1 MGIYT
6 KVDVRVVRLNVN
18 RKCDKSGDDLRREVQ
33 HVVDVCEFRGYKAK
47 HHREYTPAPR
57 ARACTAGANKQ
68 VPVTFYHM
76 RANKQYFRKLIS
88 GDPGYVRTPRVTGNS
103 ADLLLQVVTSRDMRR
118 NQEVPTVIV
127 KSY

>member
-47 HHREYTPAPR
+47 HHREYTPALR

-68 VPVTFYHM
+68 CRSLFITCGQTNSIF
-76 RANKQYFRKLIS
+76 
-88 GDPGYVRTPRVTGNS
+88 GN
-103 ADLLLQVVTSRDMRR
+103 
-118 NQEVPTVIV
+118 
-127 KSY
+127 

>member
-68 VPVTFYHM
+68 
-76 RANKQYFRKLIS
+76 YFRKLIS

>member
-47 HHREYTPAPR
+47 HHRDHSITHTGT
-57 ARACTAGANKQ
+57 ACACAC
-68 VPVTFYHM
+68 
-76 RANKQYFRKLIS
+76 
-88 GDPGYVRTPRVTGNS
+88 RVC
-103 ADLLLQVVTSRDMRR
+103 
-118 NQEVPTVIV
+118 
-127 KSY
+127 

>member
-6 KVDVRVVRLNVN
+6 KVDVRVAWLNVN

-57 ARACTAGANKQ
+57 ARARTTRASKQ
-68 VPVTFYHM
+68 CRPICNISSVEAHIPPYEFFDGFGVIARSCAPWRELSNGLLFDLWGS
-76 RANKQYFRKLIS
+76 KLAEI
-88 GDPGYVRTPRVTGNS
+88 
-103 ADLLLQVVTSRDMRR
+103 
-118 NQEVPTVIV
+118 
-127 KSY
+127 

>member
-57 ARACTAGANKQ
+57 A
-68 VPVTFYHM
+68 
-76 RANKQYFRKLIS
+76 L
-88 GDPGYVRTPRVTGNS
+88 RVSRGQTNS
-103 ADLLLQVVTSRDMRR
+103 ADHFVSYASKQTVFPEIDIRRSRLRPD
-118 NQEVPTVIV
+118 P
-127 KSY
+127 